1 MDDMWIDYD
10 YDDDHIWFIV
20 NLRTLQLSNIS
31 PWYRWPIEIDGEQ
44 LGLPVKTGDFPW
56 LC

>member
-20 NLRTLQLSNIS
+20 NLRTLWLFNIS